1 MKSILQIEIKK
12 AAVCEKFAS
21 KYTSV
26 VAYDEK
32 LYYYSKTIEEVVAL
46 PKFKEIE
53 FIKLSMRSVCDSI
66 CSHSKEWIKCLGIQL
81 NDYAKRNLIE
91 LKGKLD
97 VIF

>member
-1 MKSILQIEIKK
+1 
-12 AAVCEKFAS
+12 
-21 KYTSV
+21 
-26 VAYDEK
+26 
-32 LYYYSKTIEEVVAL
+32 
-46 PKFKEIE
+46 
-53 FIKLSMRSVCDSI
+53 MRSVCDSI